1 MLNTHYRCAGGT
13 RRRDRDKQVAC
24 AATHVTALRNTI
36 DVHIDAIN
44 RPVLMDWTSLTSRRS
59 TVLARAPC
67 LIGTRGQA
75 ATCPRLTP
83 PRRLCCLHSAQGELL
98 VALSAVPMNAN
109 AMRVVHGA
117 RTHHAERAGSGKE
130 GGTKQSK
137 TSILLRAATMDEIR
151 AANNLKQ
158 WWRNNGA
165 LSMRLRRLTAQVA
178 SKVTQRALR
187 EIIICACGGVPGL
200 HSRPAACNMSA
211 PHRALDPVHQTSC
224 FWRSSPCLQL

>member
-1 MLNTHYRCAGGT
+1 MR
-13 RRRDRDKQVAC
+13 

-44 RPVLMDWTSLTSRRS
+44 RAVLMDWTSLTSRRS
-59 TVLARAPC
+59 AAAVLARAPC
-67 LIGTRGQA
+67 LIGPRGQA
-75 ATCPRLTP
+75 STCPRLTP
-83 PRRLCCLHSAQGELL
+83 PGRLCCLHSAQEELL

-130 GGTKQSK
+130 GGTKQPK